1 MYCNLFF
8 TRLWRHKFRNW
19 FNLSNQAVFSTCPKS
34 RDKNL
39 NILRTKSFLDEI
51 KSIFHHFWRT
61 IIEANNIFW
70 EGESP
75 TLRVIFW
82 EWKIFSLEIN
92 VKTLLWKRILD
103 YKYNTLF
110 QKIVFVICAPL
121 KRFLKKLPK
130 RSIHHFN
137 KWPIAQVSV

>member
-61 IIEANNIFW
+61 IIEANNIFLGRW
-70 EGESP
+70 ESDAKSYF
-75 TLRVIFW
+75 LRMENLFPRN
-82 EWKIFSLEIN
+82 KCQN
-92 VKTLLWKRILD
+92 TAVKKNFGLQIQYSISENCFCDMCPSETFFKEAAQAF
-103 YKYNTLF
+103 NPSF
-110 QKIVFVICAPL
+110 Q
-121 KRFLKKLPK
+121 
-130 RSIHHFN
+130 
-137 KWPIAQVSV
+137 